1 MHRFEFHDGHL
12 RCEEVELR
20 DLAAR
25 FGTPLYVYSAD
36 TLRRHLERLRT
47 AFAELDPLICYSV
60 KCCANVHILRLLA
73 ECGSGFDVVSGGELY
88 RARLAGADAAH
99 IVFAGVGKTEGEIEA
114 ALRGE
119 VGLLNVESES
129 ELRQLAGIS
138 QRLGVVADVAVRVNP
153 DVDPHTHVYTT
164 TGTRGT
170 KFGLGLEQVA
180 NLFRQYGGVAGV
192 RMRGLHFHLGSPVHA
207 PGAYAL
213 AIQRALELIERLRGE
228 GFAVD
233 TLDLGGGF
241 GAHYR
246 GGEAPA
252 AEDYA
257 ATIVPLLRG
266 RGLRIVLEPGRSI
279 AANSGVLVARV
290 LHVKE
295 SGGRRFAIVDA
306 AMTELLRPALYDAY
320 HFVWP
325 VDAGGRVPTDFGA
338 QQPFPGL
345 ELCDV
350 VGPVCESGD
359 FLAKDRLLPP
369 LAAGELLAVFT
380 CGAYAMSMASQY
392 NSRPRSAEVLVDGSA
407 VRLIRRRETYADLVA
422 AELGAGDEGA
432 GTPPLDL
439 RTD

>member
-1 MHRFEFHDGHL
+1 MHRFEYHEGQL
-12 RCEEVELR
+12 GCEQLGLR

-25 FGTPLYVYSAD
+25 FGTPLYVYSAG
-36 TLRRHLERLRT
+36 TLRLHLERLRT

-88 RARLAGADAAH
+88 RARLAGADPAR
-99 IVFAGVGKTEGEIEA
+99 IVYAGVGKTEPEIEA
-114 ALRGE
+114 ALRGN

-129 ELRQLAGIS
+129 ELQQLLGIS
-138 QRLGVVADVAVRVNP
+138 RRLGVTADLAVRINP

-170 KFGLGLEQVA
+170 KFGLAPDQVPR
-180 NLFRQYGGVAGV
+180 LFREYGGAAGL
-192 RMRGLHFHLGSPVHA
+192 RLRGLHFHLGSPVLE

-213 AIQRALELIERLRGE
+213 AIQRALSLIDQLRGA

-252 AEDYA
+252 AEVYA

-279 AANSGVLVARV
+279 AANAGLLVARV
-290 LHVKE
+290 LHVKQ
-295 SGGRRFAIVDA
+295 SGGRRFVIVDA
-306 AMTELLRPALYDAY
+306 SMNELLRPALYDAY

-325 VDAGGRVPTDFGA
+325 VDAGARVPADFTP

-345 ELCDV
+345 EPCDV

-369 LAAGELLAVFT
+369 LAAGDLVAVFT

-392 NSRPRSAEVLVDGSA
+392 NSRPRAAEVLVDESA

-422 AELGAGDEGA
+422 AELNTGDQGS
-432 GTPPLDL
+432 GTPPVG
-439 RTD
+439 